1 MLVAAPIAAL
11 VAVVFAGGPLLASYT
26 QVFMPALGKFIVGFF
41 PLFLAGAVFGKLMA
55 STGYAMAIARWITGL
70 IGARRA
76 ILATVLTGTVL
87 TYGGISVFVVAFGLF
102 PIAYELFR
110 QADIPRRLI
119 PAAIAMGAFTY
130 AMSALPG
137 SPQVQNTIPTRY
149 FGTDAFAAPLL
160 GVFAAVVMFAVGM
173 AWLSFRARQAAR
185 RGEGFETTWTGGGM
199 AGELRGEEDHLTE
212 DTAHLEQESARAAR
226 TRHGRPDPPVALA
239 AVPLLIVILVNLA
252 LSRWI
257 LPTLDFGYL
266 AEEQWGATTLTSV
279 IGLWSVFVALVTAVA
294 FVLLVNLRRV
304 RVLVEDLH
312 QGAKDAVLPVFS
324 TASEVGFG
332 AVIASLPAYA
342 LVRDALLGVSSNP
355 LVTASLA
362 TTSLAGI
369 TASASGG
376 LSIALET
383 LGADM
388 LASAQAAG
396 ISPEALHRV
405 ASIAS
410 GGLDT
415 LPHSG
420 AVITLLLITGM
431 SHRESYK
438 DVAMVTV
445 VGPLLATALVVVAA
459 AAL

>member
-1 MLVAAPIAAL
+1 MI
-11 VAVVFAGGPLLASYT
+11 GP
-26 QVFMPALGKFIVGFF
+26 K
-41 PLFLAGAVFGKLMA
+41 
-55 STGYAMAIARWITGL
+55 
-70 IGARRA
+70 RA
-76 ILATVLTGTVL
+76 ILATVITGTVL

-102 PIAYELFR
+102 PIAYELFK

-119 PAAIAMGAFTY
+119 PAAIALGAFTY

-149 FGTDAFAAPLL
+149 FGTDAFAAPVLGLL
-160 GVFAAVVMFAVGM
+160 AAVVIFAFGM
-173 AWLSFRARQAAR
+173 VWLTFRARQAATR
-185 RGEGFETTWTGGGM
+185 QEGFETTWAKSGLS
-199 AGELRGEEDHLTE
+199 GELRGEENLLTE
-212 DTAHLEQESARAAR
+212 DTEHQQESFERSVATAD
-226 TRHGRPDPPVALA
+226 GRPLPSVLLA
-239 AVPLLIVILVNLA
+239 AVPLLIVVVANLA

-257 LPTLDFGYL
+257 FPGMDFGYL
-266 AEEQWGATTLTSV
+266 AEERWGATSLTSV
-279 IGLWSVFVALVTAVA
+279 VGLWSVFLALVTAIG
-294 FVLLVNLRRV
+294 FVLLVNVRRA
-304 RVLVEDLH
+304 RVLVDDLH

-332 AVIASLPAYA
+332 AVVASLPAYA

-405 ASIAS
+405 ASVAS

-438 DVAMVTV
+438 DIAMVTV
-445 VGPLLATALVVVAA
+445 VGPLIATAAVVAA
-459 AAL
+459 ASLT